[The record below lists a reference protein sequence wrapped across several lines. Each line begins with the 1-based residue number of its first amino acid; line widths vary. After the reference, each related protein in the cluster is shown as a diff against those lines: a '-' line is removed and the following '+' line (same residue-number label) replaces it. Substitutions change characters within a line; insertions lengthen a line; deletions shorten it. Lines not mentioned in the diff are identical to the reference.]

1 MIARS
6 ARAVVAH
13 PWIVVAIWVIVIAA
27 SLVFLFPDL
36 GKVPQAGLGLP
47 NGTDSVRAQK
57 VLQQHFPHTSQ
68 PDTVAVVLVDGG
80 GLKARDLTIVNR
92 VAGWFRQQSFA
103 SSVAP
108 AVPSKDR
115 KALLVE
121 VTLRKNQDS
130 SANGAAMENHLTGLD
145 LPSGVQVTAIGTP
158 IVNHDLA
165 TSTGGSIG
173 SASGSSAGLINPTRL
188 VSLALVLLVLALVY
202 RSPLAV
208 ITPLVTIVG
217 ALLVA
222 LGVSGWAG
230 LHLSLPFSSFTETF
244 MFAAM
249 LGAGTN
255 YGLFLISRYREA
267 LGSGLAAK
275 EALELALSRVAEAIL
290 CSGFTVVV
298 SMALMLAA
306 SFGFIRALSPIAIGV
321 GMMLIA
327 GLTLLPA
334 LMRIMGGALLWPTRP
349 RAGSAQ
355 GATHGVWRRVGN
367 VVTGH
372 PVVTSVIVL
381 VVLLPLA
388 FVGFTSNISFDSL
401 ASFPQSSMTLR
412 GDNALTTYFAAKGT
426 SITLVVQGQADDA
439 RVRQAVLGTRGV
451 ASMSAPRQSG
461 DVTAWSVSLD
471 GGPEST
477 QAVDEVTAV
486 EGAARSAAPHATVLS
501 SGDATNTRD
510 TENVLDHDLLLVI
523 VLIGITV
530 LIILGVL
537 LRSVIQPIYLVAT
550 TALSTAAAI
559 GIVALVYRGLNVPLF
574 WTVPIFAL
582 VFLVSLGQDFNIL
595 LVSRIKHE
603 VEEHGRRE
611 GIARAVGAT
620 GGVIS
625 SCGLVMVVSFAVI
638 LHLQFYLIQQI
649 GAAVVVGLLL
659 DTFVVR
665 PILVPALS
673 TLLWKRPREGVGAE
687 RAIA

>member
-1 MIARS
+1 MIAGS
-6 ARAVVAH
+6 ARAIVGH
-13 PWIVVAIWVIVIAA
+13 PWIVVGVWVLVIATA
-27 SLVFLFPDL
+27 LVVLFPDL
-36 GKVPQAGLGLP
+36 GRVPQAGLGLP
-47 NGTDSVRAQK
+47 GGTDSVRARNL
-57 VLQQHFPHTSQ
+57 LQQHFPHASH
-68 PDTVAVVLVDGG
+68 PDTVEVVLVDNG
-80 GLKARDLTIVNR
+80 GLRSRDVAIADQ

-103 SSVAP
+103 TSVAP
-108 AVPSKDR
+108 PIPSKDG

-121 VTLRKNQDS
+121 VTLGRNQDGAAS
-130 SANGAAMENHLTGLD
+130 GAAMEKHLAGLH
-145 LPSGVQVTAIGTP
+145 PPAGVDVTAIGTP

-173 SASGSSAGLINPTRL
+173 SGGSGGGLINPTRL
-188 VSLALVLLVLALVY
+188 VSLVLVLIVLALVY

-222 LGVSGWAG
+222 LGVAGWAG
-230 LHLSLPFSSFTETF
+230 LHLFLPFSSFTETF

-267 LGSGLAAK
+267 LGSGLDTK

-306 SFGFIRALSPIAIGV
+306 TFGFIRALSPIAIGV
-321 GMMLIA
+321 GVMLIA

-334 LMRIMGGALLWPTRP
+334 LMRIQRRALLWPARP
-349 RAGSAQ
+349 RAGTAQ
-355 GATHGVWRRVGN
+355 GVTRGVWRRVGN

-372 PVVTSVIVL
+372 PILAGGAVL

-388 FVGFTSNISFDSL
+388 FVGFTANISFDSL

-412 GDNALTTYFAAKGT
+412 GDSALTGHFAAKGT
-426 SITLVVQGQADDA
+426 SITLVAQGRVNDA
-439 RVRQAVLGTRGV
+439 RVRQAVLGTKGV
-451 ASMSAPRQSG
+451 ASVSNPQRSG
-461 DVTAWSVSLD
+461 DVTAWSVAID
-471 GGPEST
+471 GAPEGA
-477 QAVDEVTAV
+477 QAVGEVTAV
-486 EGAARSAAPHATVLS
+486 ERAARDAAPHATILS

-510 TENVLDHDLLLVI
+510 TESVLDHDLLLVI
-523 VLIGITV
+523 VLIGATV
-530 LIILGVL
+530 LVILALL
-537 LRSVIQPIYLVAT
+537 LRSFVQPVYLVAT
-550 TALSTAAAI
+550 TALSTASSI
-559 GIVALVYRGLNVPLF
+559 GVVALIYRALNVPLF

-603 VEEHGRRE
+603 VEEYGRRE

-659 DTFVVR
+659 DTFIVR

-673 TLLWKRPREGVGAE
+673 TLLWRRPRKGPRGG

>member
-1 MIARS
+1 VITRS
-6 ARAVVAH
+6 ARAIVGH
-13 PWIVVAIWVIVIAA
+13 PWIVVAVWVAVIAA
-27 SLVFLFPDL
+27 SLVFLFPTL
-36 GKVPQAGLGLP
+36 GKVPQTGLGLP
-47 NGTDSVRAQK
+47 SGTDSVRAQNL
-57 VLQQHFPHTSQ
+57 LQKDFPHVSV
-68 PDTVAVVLVDGG
+68 PDTVAVVLVDNG
-80 GLKARDLTIVNR
+80 GLKPRDLTI
-92 VAGWFRQQSFA
+92 ADQAATWFRQQSFA

-108 AVPSKDR
+108 PVPSKDG

-121 VTLRKNQDS
+121 VTLGKNQDG
-130 SANGAAMENHLTGLD
+130 APNGVTIENHLTGLD
-145 LPSGVQVTAIGTP
+145 LPSGVQVTAIGNP

-165 TSTGGSIG
+165 SSTGGSIG
-173 SASGSSAGLINPTRL
+173 SASGSSGAGLINPTRL
-188 VSLALVLLVLALVY
+188 VSLVLVLIVLALVY

-208 ITPLVTIVG
+208 ITPLVTIAG

-255 YGLFLISRYREA
+255 YGLFLISRYREE
-267 LGSGLAAK
+267 LGSGLAPK

-298 SMALMLAA
+298 SMALMLVA

-321 GMMLIA
+321 GVMLIA

-334 LMRIMGGALLWPTRP
+334 LMRIMGPALLWPTRP
-349 RAGSAQ
+349 KAGSAQ
-355 GATHGVWRRVGN
+355 GATRGVWRHVGN
-367 VVTGH
+367 AVTGH
-372 PVVTSVIVL
+372 PVIIGGVVL
-381 VVLLPLA
+381 IVLLPLA
-388 FVGFTSNISFDSL
+388 FVGFTSGISFDSL

-412 GDNALTTYFAAKGT
+412 GDDALTTHFAAKGT
-426 SITLVVQGQADDA
+426 SVYLVVQGRADDA
-439 RVRQAVLGTRGV
+439 QVRQAVLGTKGV
-451 ASMSAPRQSG
+451 ASISASRQSG
-461 DVTAWSVSLD
+461 DVTAWQVSLD
-471 GGPEST
+471 GGPESA
-477 QAVDEVTAV
+477 QAVNEVTAV
-486 EGAARSAAPHATVLS
+486 ENAARGAAPQATVLS

-523 VLIGITV
+523 VLIGATV
-530 LIILGVL
+530 LVILGLL
-537 LRSVIQPIYLVAT
+537 LRSVVQPLYLVAT

-559 GIVALVYRGLNVPLF
+559 GIVALIYRALDVPLF

-659 DTFVVR
+659 DTFIVR

-673 TLLWKRPREGVGAE
+673 TLLWKRPRGDAE